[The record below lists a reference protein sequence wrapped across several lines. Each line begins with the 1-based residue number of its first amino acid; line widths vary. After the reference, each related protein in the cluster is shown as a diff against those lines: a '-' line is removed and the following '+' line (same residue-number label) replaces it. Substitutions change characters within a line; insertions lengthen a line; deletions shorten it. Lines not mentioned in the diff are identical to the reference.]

1 MRFYKET
8 NFKDTEIGRI
18 PKDWEI
24 VELRNLIK
32 LCQNGIWGDNPIPGE
47 KSYPVIRST
56 DITHDGR
63 VVLSNTA
70 TRRILNKNVDQY
82 SLQDGDIVVVA
93 SSGSSHLIG
102 RAALFIHPKDE
113 KTYFFSNFIIRIR
126 PSINSEFLYYY
137 LNSYLYFDFLKSLQQ
152 TSTGLRNLPRR
163 EWLRFK
169 IILPPPNERQKIAE
183 ILSTIDK
190 AIQKTNEIIAKT
202 ERLKKGLMEEL
213 LTKGIGHK
221 EFKDT
226 EIGRIPKEWEVVKLR
241 TILNLK
247 NGERPK
253 ISEIGSVPIYGAN
266 GVMGYTTECLV
277 DNDFTLV
284 IGRVGASG
292 EVHLGKGK
300 VWISDNA
307 IYSENYNK
315 LKVHLP
321 FLFYLLKFKR
331 LDRFASKTT
340 HPIITQTFLKNF
352 LIQSPKLLE
361 QQKIAGILSTIDEKL
376 EIERKEK
383 EKLERI
389 KQGMMDLLLTGKI
402 RVKVA

>member
-152 TSTGLRNLPRR
+152 TSTGLRNLP
-163 EWLRFK
+163 
-169 IILPPPNERQKIAE
+169 
-183 ILSTIDK
+183 
-190 AIQKTNEIIAKT
+190 
-202 ERLKKGLMEEL
+202 
-213 LTKGIGHK
+213 
-221 EFKDT
+221 
-226 EIGRIPKEWEVVKLR
+226 
-241 TILNLK
+241 
-247 NGERPK
+247 
-253 ISEIGSVPIYGAN
+253 
-266 GVMGYTTECLV
+266 
-277 DNDFTLV
+277 
-284 IGRVGASG
+284 
-292 EVHLGKGK
+292 
-300 VWISDNA
+300 
-307 IYSENYNK
+307 
-315 LKVHLP
+315 
-321 FLFYLLKFKR
+321 
-331 LDRFASKTT
+331 
-340 HPIITQTFLKNF
+340 
-352 LIQSPKLLE
+352 
-361 QQKIAGILSTIDEKL
+361 
-376 EIERKEK
+376 
-383 EKLERI
+383 
-389 KQGMMDLLLTGKI
+389 
-402 RVKVA
+402 